1 MTTETI
7 PVPDL
12 GGADEVEVIEICVAV
27 GDSVQA
33 EDSLVVLES
42 DKASMEIPSPRA
54 GRITAIRLA
63 VGDKVNAGDP
73 LVEMAPLEGAD
84 AGEEQ
89 AEPPAPAAEEQAVA
103 AEASTEAAPE
113 PAPAPEAAGEPRVE
127 LIRVPDLGT
136 SDEVDVIE
144 VPLRAGDTVEEGAS
158 LVVLESDKASM
169 DVPSPMAGTVRS
181 IKVAEGDR
189 VSTGSPLLELEVA
202 AAAPAEARPESEP
215 VESRPAPAPSPAPAA
230 ERKPSSFQDDVG
242 PASTAGQREAAQATH
257 LYAGPAVRKLAREMG
272 ISLEQVPGTG
282 PKGRILKSDVQ
293 GFVQEVM
300 AGRGVLSGSGI
311 PAIPEVDFARFGE
324 VDVEPMSRLHKATAA
339 NMHRSWLNVPH
350 VTQFDE
356 ADVTELEA
364 FRTSLRAEAEERG
377 TRLTPLPL
385 LLKACA
391 AALQAHPGVN
401 VSLTSDEQ
409 VVRKRYIHIGM
420 AVDTPAG
427 LVVPVIRDV
436 NRKSLWEL
444 AEEVAELAEKA
455 RQRKLTPN
463 DMQGGGF
470 TLSSLG
476 ALGGQGFT
484 PIVNA
489 PEVAI
494 LGVSRLAV
502 KPVWD
507 GSEFVPRKM
516 LPLSLSYDHKALN
529 GGDAGRFLT
538 HLVEL
543 LGDIRRMLL

>member
-73 LVEMAPLEGAD
+73 LVEMASLEGAD